1 MIAGLKILSSGF
13 LGAIQGQNIG
23 EKIRNTPTSWGWQPP
38 DQKLLN
44 HATPATYQI
53 AIIYSRNDSYYDNF

>member
-44 HATPATYQI
+44 HA
-53 AIIYSRNDSYYDNF
+53 SRLNSNPMSLFARYVLHYEYF

>member
-1 MIAGLKILSSGF
+1 MVAGLQILSSGF

-44 HATPATYQI
+44 HANPTNSRTRPDFKRNGLNI
-53 AIIYSRNDSYYDNF
+53 ASF